1 MVLSAPAGVV
11 FDLDG
16 TLVLTEERNAQVWRR
31 FLARYD
37 VALTPA
43 RLTAVTGRRGLD
55 SLAELSAEL
64 PDRFGGRSVAELA
77 LEVDEVEAQTPLGEV
92 REVPG
97 ARALVER
104 LQSAGVP
111 LAVCTS
117 ATRPYALQCLES
129 IGVSGA
135 FSTVVTAED
144 VTRGKPAPDGYLAAC
159 AGLGV
164 APAAAVVGFEDSVAG
179 VAAVVAAGLTC
190 VAVLTHATPAAL
202 AAAHA
207 VLDDLT
213 QADRL
218 GWSLPA
224 PAA

>member
-16 TLVLTEERNAQVWRR
+16 TLVLTEARNAEVWRR

-37 VALTPA
+37 VPLTPA

-55 SLAELSAEL
+55 SLAELSTEL
-64 PDRFGGRSVAELA
+64 PERFAGRSVAELA

-92 REVPG
+92 REGPG
-97 ARALVER
+97 ARPLVER
-104 LQSAGVP
+104 LRDAGVP

-117 ATRPYALQCLES
+117 ATRPYALACLAA
-129 IGVSGA
+129 IGVGGA
-135 FSTVVTAED
+135 FATVVTAED
-144 VTRGKPAPDGYLAAC
+144 VPRGKPAPDGYLAAC
-159 AGLGV
+159 SGLGV
-164 APAAAVVGFEDSVAG
+164 APSTAVGFEDSVAG

-190 VAVLTHATPAAL
+190 VGVLTHARPAAL

-213 QADRL
+213 QVDRL
-218 GWSLPA
+218 GWSLPVA
-224 PAA
+224 RA

>member
-16 TLVLTEERNAQVWRR
+16 TLVLTEARNAQVWRR

-37 VALTPA
+37 VPLTPA

-64 PDRFGGRSVAELA
+64 PERFGGRPVAELA
-77 LEVDEVEAQTPLGEV
+77 LEVDEVEMQTPLGEV
-92 REVPG
+92 QEVPG

-104 LQSAGVP
+104 LAEAGVP

-117 ATRPYALQCLES
+117 ATRPYALACLAA
-129 IGVSGA
+129 IGVGGA
-135 FSTVVTAED
+135 FSKVVTAED
-144 VTRGKPAPDGYLAAC
+144 VPRGKPAPDGYLAAC

-164 APAAAVVGFEDSVAG
+164 APADAVGFEDSVAG

-190 VAVLTHATPAAL
+190 VAVLTHATPSAL
-202 AAAHA
+202 AQAHA

-224 PAA
+224 LRS

>member
-1 MVLSAPAGVV
+1 MVLRAPAGVV

-16 TLVLTEERNAQVWRR
+16 TLVLTEARNAQVWRD

-43 RLTAVTGRRGLD
+43 LLTAVTGRRGLD
-55 SLAELSAEL
+55 SLTELSAQL
-64 PDRFGGRSVAELA
+64 PERFGGRSVAQLA
-77 LEVDEVEAQTPLGEV
+77 LEVDEVDAATPLGEV
-92 REVPG
+92 QEVPG

-104 LQSAGVP
+104 LRDAGVP

-117 ATRPYALQCLES
+117 ATRPYALDCLAA
-129 IGVSGA
+129 IGVDGA

-159 AGLGV
+159 RGLGV
-164 APAAAVVGFEDSVAG
+164 APADAVGFEDSVAG

-190 VAVLTHATPAAL
+190 VGVLTHATPAAL
-202 AAAHA
+202 SAAHA

-213 QADRL
+213 QVDRL
-218 GWSLPA
+218 GWPLPA
-224 PAA
+224 PRP

>member
-1 MVLSAPAGVV
+1 VVLSAPAAVV

-37 VALTPA
+37 VPLTPA

-64 PDRFGGRSVAELA
+64 PERFAGRSVAELA
-77 LEVDEVEAQTPLGEV
+77 LEVDAVEQETPLGEV

-104 LQSAGVP
+104 LQQAGLP
-111 LAVCTS
+111 LALCTS
-117 ATRPYALQCLES
+117 ATRPYALHCLEA
-129 IGVSGA
+129 IGVAGA
-135 FSTVVTAED
+135 FTAVVTAED
-144 VTRGKPAPDGYLAAC
+144 VRRGKPAPDGYLAAC
-159 AGLGV
+159 HGLGV
-164 APAAAVVGFEDSVAG
+164 APAEAVGFEDSVAG

-190 VAVLTHATPAAL
+190 VAVLTHAPRSAL
-202 AAAHA
+202 AEAHA
-207 VLDDLT
+207 ALDDLT
-213 QADRL
+213 QVDRL
-218 GWSLPA
+218 GWSLPTA
-224 PAA
+224 PGA

>member
-16 TLVLTEERNAQVWRR
+16 TLVLTEARNAQVWRG
-31 FLARYD
+31 FLGRYGI
-37 VALTPA
+37 ALTPE
-43 RLTAVTGRRGLD
+43 RLTSVTGRRGLD
-55 SLAELSAEL
+55 SLAELAAEL

-97 ARALVER
+97 ARVLVER
-104 LQSAGVP
+104 LQRAGVP

-117 ATRPYALQCLES
+117 ATRPYALDCLAA
-129 IGVSGA
+129 IGVGGA

-144 VTRGKPAPDGYLAAC
+144 VPRGKPAPDGYLAAC
-159 AGLGV
+159 RGIGV
-164 APAAAVVGFEDSVAG
+164 DPADAVGFEDSVAG

-190 VAVLTHATPAAL
+190 VAVLTHATPDAV

-213 QADRL
+213 QVDRL

-224 PAA
+224 AGR

>member
-1 MVLSAPAGVV
+1 MVLRAPAGVV

-16 TLVLTEERNAQVWRR
+16 TLVLTEARNAQVWRD

-43 RLTAVTGRRGLD
+43 LLTAVTGRRGLD
-55 SLAELSAEL
+55 SLAELSAQL
-64 PDRFGGRSVAELA
+64 PERFDGRSVAELA
-77 LEVDEVEAQTPLGEV
+77 LEVDEVDARTPLGQV
-92 REVPG
+92 QEVPG
-97 ARALVER
+97 ARLLVER
-104 LQSAGVP
+104 LHDAGVP

-117 ATRPYALQCLES
+117 ATRPYALDCLAA
-129 IGVSGA
+129 IGVGGA
-135 FSTVVTAED
+135 FATVVTAED
-144 VTRGKPAPDGYLAAC
+144 VTRGKPSPDGYLAAC
-159 AGLGV
+159 DGLGV
-164 APAAAVVGFEDSVAG
+164 PPAQAVGFEDSVAG

-190 VAVLTHATPAAL
+190 VGVLTHATTAAL

-218 GWSLPA
+218 GWPLPA
-224 PAA
+224 PRS

>member
-31 FLARYD
+31 FLERYD
-37 VALTPA
+37 LPLTPA

-55 SLAELSAEL
+55 SLAELAAEL
-64 PDRFGGRSVAELA
+64 PERFGGRSAAELA
-77 LEVDEVEAQTPLGEV
+77 LEVDEVEARTPLGEV
-92 REVPG
+92 REVRG

-104 LQSAGVP
+104 LRTAGVP

-117 ATRPYALQCLES
+117 ATRPYADACLAG
-129 IGVSGA
+129 IGVGGA
-135 FSTVVTAED
+135 FTTVVTAED
-144 VTRGKPAPDGYLAAC
+144 VARGKPEPDGYLAAC
-159 AGLGV
+159 EGLGV
-164 APAAAVVGFEDSVAG
+164 APADATGFEDSVAG

-190 VAVLTHATPAAL
+190 VGVLTHATPAAL

-207 VLDDLT
+207 VVDDLT
-213 QADRL
+213 QVDRL

-224 PAA
+224 AGS

>member
-16 TLVLTEERNAQVWRR
+16 TLVLTEARNAQVWRT
-31 FLARYD
+31 FLGRYD
-37 VALTPA
+37 VELTPA

-55 SLAELSAEL
+55 SLAELAQEL
-64 PDRFGGRSVAELA
+64 PERFAGRSVAELA
-77 LEVDEVEAQTPLGEV
+77 LEVDEVEARTPLGEV
-92 REVPG
+92 QEVPG
-97 ARALVER
+97 ARALVAR
-104 LQSAGVP
+104 LQQAEVP

-117 ATRPYALQCLES
+117 ATRPYALECLAA
-129 IGVSGA
+129 IGTAGA

-159 AGLGV
+159 EGLGV
-164 APAAAVVGFEDSVAG
+164 VPSQAVGFEDSVAG
-179 VAAVVAAGLTC
+179 VAAVVAAGLVC
-190 VAVLTHATPAAL
+190 VGVLTHATASAL
-202 AAAHA
+202 AAAHV

-218 GWSLPA
+218 GWPLPA
-224 PAA
+224 RA

>member
-1 MVLSAPAGVV
+1 VVLSAPAGVV

-16 TLVLTEERNAQVWRR
+16 TLVLTEDRNAEVWRR

-37 VALTPA
+37 LDLTPA
-43 RLTAVTGRRGLD
+43 RLTAVTGRRGQD

-64 PDRFGGRSVAELA
+64 PERFGGRSVAELA
-77 LEVDEVEAQTPLGEV
+77 LEVDEVETRTPLGEV

-97 ARALVER
+97 ARDAVER
-104 LQSAGVP
+104 LRAARVP

-117 ATRPYALQCLES
+117 ATRPYALACLDA
-129 IGVSGA
+129 IGVGGA
-135 FSTVVTAED
+135 FTTVVTAED

-159 AGLGV
+159 EGLGV
-164 APAAAVVGFEDSVAG
+164 DPADAVGVEDSVAG

-190 VAVLTHATPAAL
+190 VAVLTHATASAV

-213 QADRL
+213 QVDRL
-218 GWSLPA
+218 GWSLPV
-224 PAA
+224 PRT

>member
-1 MVLSAPAGVV
+1 MVLSAPSGVV

-16 TLVLTEERNAQVWRR
+16 TLVLTEARNAEVWRR

-37 VALTPA
+37 LPLTPA

-64 PDRFGGRSVAELA
+64 PDRFGGRSAAELA

-97 ARALVER
+97 ARVLVER
-104 LQSAGVP
+104 QHAAGVP

-117 ATRPYALQCLES
+117 ATRPYALACLAE
-129 IGVSGA
+129 IGVRQA

-144 VTRGKPAPDGYLAAC
+144 VPRGKPSPDGYVSAC
-159 AGLGV
+159 GGIGV
-164 APAAAVVGFEDSVAG
+164 APADAVGFEDSVAG
-179 VAAVVAAGLTC
+179 VAAVVAAGMTC
-190 VAVLTHATPAAL
+190 IGVLTHATVAAL
-202 AAAHA
+202 GAADA

-218 GWSLPA
+218 GWSLPVA
-224 PAA
+224 GR

>member
-16 TLVLTEERNAQVWRR
+16 TLVLTETRNAEVWRR

-37 VALTPA
+37 LDLTPE
-43 RLTAVTGRRGLD
+43 RLTAVTGRRGQD
-55 SLAELSAEL
+55 SLAELSAQL
-64 PDRFGGRSVAELA
+64 PERFGARTVAELA
-77 LEVDEVEAQTPLGEV
+77 LEVDEVESRTPLGEV

-97 ARALVER
+97 ARAAVER
-104 LQSAGVP
+104 LRAAGVP

-117 ATRPYALQCLES
+117 ATRPYALACLRE
-129 IGVSGA
+129 IGVGEA

-164 APAAAVVGFEDSVAG
+164 APADAVGVEDSVAG

-190 VAVLTHATPAAL
+190 VAVLTHAPASAL
-202 AAAHA
+202 ASAHA

-213 QADRL
+213 QVDRL
-218 GWSLPA
+218 GWSLPVHGA
-224 PAA
+224 

>member
-16 TLVLTEERNAQVWRR
+16 TLVLTEARNAQVWRS
-31 FLARYD
+31 FLARYG
-37 VALTPA
+37 VELTPA

-64 PDRFGGRSVAELA
+64 PERFGGRSAAELA
-77 LEVDEVEAQTPLGEV
+77 LEVEQVEAQTPLGAV
-92 REVPG
+92 QEVPG

-104 LQSAGVP
+104 LSAAGVP
-111 LAVCTS
+111 LALCTS
-117 ATRPYALQCLES
+117 ATRPYALACLDA
-129 IGVSGA
+129 IGVGGA
-135 FSTVVTAED
+135 FSTVVTAQD
-144 VTRGKPAPDGYLAAC
+144 VTQGKPAPDGYLAAC
-159 AGLGV
+159 QGLGV
-164 APAAAVVGFEDSVAG
+164 APADAVGVEDSVAG

-190 VAVLTHATPAAL
+190 VAVLTHASADAL
-202 AAAHA
+202 AAAHT

-218 GWSLPA
+218 GWSLPVLEA
-224 PAA
+224 